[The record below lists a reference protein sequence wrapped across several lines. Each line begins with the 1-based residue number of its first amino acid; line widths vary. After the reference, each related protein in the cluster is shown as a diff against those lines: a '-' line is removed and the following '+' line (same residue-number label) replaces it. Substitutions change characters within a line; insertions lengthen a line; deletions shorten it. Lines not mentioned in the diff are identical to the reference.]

1 MTAWLVTP
9 VFLASLVEA
18 VEAATII
25 LAVGI
30 VRGWRAALLGASLGL
45 FVLAIVVVVLG
56 STLESVPV
64 SFLQIAIGLLLLSL
78 GLSWLR
84 KSVLRYAGRLP
95 LHDESAAFATETT
108 SLGSIPLSM
117 AGMDWAAIL
126 ISFKAVL
133 LEGLEVVLIVIAVGL
148 GGGRL
153 QSASLSALAA
163 CLLVAITGFALRRP
177 LTRVPENALKF
188 AVASM
193 LCAFG
198 IFWLGEGLGYRW
210 PGGDLVIFALI
221 ALFAGTGGAAAKLI
235 QS

>member
-1 MTAWLVTP
+1 

-30 VRGWRAALLGASLGL
+30 VRGWRAALLGALLGFL
-45 FVLAIVVVVLG
+45 ALAIVVVALG
-56 STLESVPV
+56 SVLDRTPLH
-64 SFLQIAIGLLLLSL
+64 FLQIAIGILLLSL

-95 LHDESAAFATETT
+95 PHDESAAFATETAELR
-108 SLGSIPLSM
+108 SGPLST
-117 AGMDWAAIL
+117 AGFDWAAAL

-153 QSASLSALAA
+153 LSASLSALAA
-163 CLLVAITGFALRRP
+163 CLLVAIAGFVLRRP
-177 LTRVPENALKF
+177 LARVPENALKF

-198 IFWLGEGLGYRW
+198 TFWLGEGLGYHW
-210 PGGDLVIFALI
+210 PGGDLVIFALVL
-221 ALFAGTGGAAAKLI
+221 LFAGVGGVAAKSLGAVAR
-235 QS
+235 